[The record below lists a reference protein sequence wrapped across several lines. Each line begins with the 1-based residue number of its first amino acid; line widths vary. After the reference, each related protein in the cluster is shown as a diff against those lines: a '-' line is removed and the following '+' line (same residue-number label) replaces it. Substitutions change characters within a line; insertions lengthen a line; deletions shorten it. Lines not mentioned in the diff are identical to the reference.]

1 MVCVPVHRVTKS
13 ESFPSSLTL
22 QIRWVQTSLLTQVKL
37 RGQKSYTAYW
47 KLGTVHTEILHAVFQ
62 ETFRQLGRQ
71 PRGGWNFSLR
81 HDFWE
86 GCSVFSP
93 CILWLFERPEVK
105 HPSWTVALETI
116 PVMLKLWLCWLGVP
130 RQQGCSTLLQQSA
143 SLLWDFWCWAPCLLC
158 QRKAVLWIMM
168 LP

>member
-1 MVCVPVHRVTKS
+1 MGADFTFDSGETKGS
-13 ESFPSSLTL
+13 E
-22 QIRWVQTSLLTQVKL
+22 KL
-37 RGQKSYTAYW
+37 HSILKTWDCAYRNTTC
-47 KLGTVHTEILHAVFQ
+47 KVFQ

-71 PRGGWNFSLR
+71 PTGGWNFSLR

-86 GCSVFSP
+86 GCSVLSP